1 LRINC
6 RRILKIAY
14 AARADSDQDE
24 PNQDD
29 LYKGAST
36 ARRRSSLQHRARAQR
51 EPGTRHRLSLVS
63 VDDPVFLPP
72 AIVEGVSLQFVDLVT
87 LRGGNPGPLGDEQR
101 RLTTMQSVVVS

>member
-1 LRINC
+1 
-6 RRILKIAY
+6 
-14 AARADSDQDE
+14 
-24 PNQDD
+24 
-29 LYKGAST
+29 
-36 ARRRSSLQHRARAQR
+36 
-51 EPGTRHRLSLVS
+51 